1 MGARAARADEGARPL
16 RNPNGKHGLLEG
28 TDARACPRRSRSHAH
43 PHAAPQ
49 DACSATSATPTR
61 YRGISA
67 IAVVLALVAI
77 AVSAHAADRTA
88 PLPTGESAPE
98 IRLTDQHGKAFV
110 LVETLKQ
117 RDFVV
122 IAFYPKAFTGG

>member
-1 MGARAARADEGARPL
+1 MI
-16 RNPNGKHGLLEG
+16 
-28 TDARACPRRSRSHAH
+28 C
-43 PHAAPQ
+43 
-49 DACSATSATPTR
+49 
-61 YRGISA
+61 ISA
-67 IAVVLALVAI
+67 ISSIGAIVAVLALIAI
-77 AVSAHAADRTA
+77 AGFAHAADRTA
-88 PLPTGESAPE
+88 PLPAGESAPE